1 MLSRAGIAVLLFVLC
16 SCRTSAPDPGTR
28 LDALFSDLHQR
39 GLFDGA
45 VVVGRGDQIV
55 WEKGFGFANVLREFG
70 LPREALGWSLFSF
83 NLGVEIGQLA
93 VVLAVATVLTA
104 IRRRSELLGARVA
117 IAGSVVVIAAGTY
130 WFVQRV
136 FFPTGA

>member
-1 MLSRAGIAVLLFVLC
+1 LGRARPGTLNLITDVAGIAVGNAEDHRLLSGVTVVL
-16 SCRTSAPDPGTR
+16 PDEPAEAVVELRGGAPGTR
-28 LDALFSDLHQR
+28 ETDALD
-39 GLFDGA
+39 
-45 VVVGRGDQIV
+45 
-55 WEKGFGFANVLREFG
+55 
-70 LPREALGWSLFSF
+70 PTALA
-83 NLGVEIGQLA
+83 GQAHA